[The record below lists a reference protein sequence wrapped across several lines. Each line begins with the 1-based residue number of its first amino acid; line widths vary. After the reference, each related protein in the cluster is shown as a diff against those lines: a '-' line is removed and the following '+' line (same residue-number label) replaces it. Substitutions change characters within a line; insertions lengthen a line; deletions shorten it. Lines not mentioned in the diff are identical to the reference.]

1 MNDRVEHYTEYTR
14 FWGHAT
20 PEPNSGCWLWVGAI
34 TDNGYGSFWA
44 DGRSHRAHRFAYA
57 QFVGPIPSGLT
68 LDHLCRN
75 RICVNPKHL
84 EPVTDRE
91 NILRGVGP
99 TAFNAKK
106 TRCIHGHELTP
117 ENIIVGREGQRHCR
131 KCNRLRC
138 RLKRIENKRPGVV
151 RAREEE
157 HE

>member
-1 MNDRVEHYTEYTR
+1 MYDLVKQEGEDVR
-14 FWGHAT
+14 FWSYAT
-20 PEPNSGCWLWVGAI
+20 PEQNSGCWLWLGAT

-91 NILRGVGP
+91 NILRCR
-99 TAFNAKK
+99 ADRIQRQENALHTRTETTPK
-106 TRCIHGHELTP
+106 TS
-117 ENIIVGREGQRHCR
+117 
-131 KCNRLRC
+131 
-138 RLKRIENKRPGVV
+138 
-151 RAREEE
+151 
-157 HE
+157 